1 MFKVKFV
8 GGGEYVS
15 ESGEPISVYDAAK
28 AAGLIS
34 RDVIA
39 AVKNGENV
47 DLTHEISSDCEIKLA
62 TFADPAGKEAF
73 NHTASH
79 IMAQAVKRL
88 YPDAKLTIGPAIED
102 GFYYDIDRDEPF
114 TQEDL
119 PKIEEEMQKIVSA
132 NYKLTRFT
140 LPRDEAIAL
149 MKEKGETYK
158 VLLIERI
165 PEGEES
171 SFYSQ
176 GEFIDLCAGP
186 HLYSTGLV
194 KAFKLTSLTGA
205 YWEGDSK
212 NKMLRRIYGVAF
224 PNKAMLAEYL
234 ERIEE
239 AKKRDHRK
247 IGRDLDL
254 FDIYEEGQG
263 FPFFLPKGMVLCN
276 LLEDFWREEH
286 RKAGYEEIKTPIILS
301 RSLWER
307 SGHWDH
313 YNNNMYTTKID
324 DEDYAIKPMNCPG
337 GILVFK
343 RRLWSYRDLPI
354 RCGELGLVHRHEL
367 SGTLHGLMRVR
378 CFTQDDAHIF
388 MRPDQI
394 RDEIKGVYNLID
406 KVYKMF
412 GFNYKVELSTRPENS
427 IGTDE
432 MWELATDGLRGAL
445 DELGVDYT
453 VNEGDGAFYGPKV
466 DFHLEDCLGR
476 TWQCGTIQLDM
487 NLPERF
493 DLTYIGADNEKHR
506 PVMIHRVVFGS
517 IERFIAILTEH
528 FAGAFPL
535 WLAPVQVKVMS
546 IRTEINDYAKEVYEK
561 LKAAGLRAELDD
573 RNEKIGYKVREAQLQ
588 KIPYM
593 LVVGDREQQNA
604 TVSVRSRRE
613 ENKAIVMSID
623 EFIAKAKN
631 EVETKSL

>member
-224 PNKAMLAEYL
+224 PNKA
-234 ERIEE
+234 
-239 AKKRDHRK
+239 
-247 IGRDLDL
+247 
-254 FDIYEEGQG
+254 
-263 FPFFLPKGMVLCN
+263 
-276 LLEDFWREEH
+276 
-286 RKAGYEEIKTPIILS
+286 
-301 RSLWER
+301 
-307 SGHWDH
+307 
-313 YNNNMYTTKID
+313 
-324 DEDYAIKPMNCPG
+324 
-337 GILVFK
+337 
-343 RRLWSYRDLPI
+343 
-354 RCGELGLVHRHEL
+354 
-367 SGTLHGLMRVR
+367 
-378 CFTQDDAHIF
+378 
-388 MRPDQI
+388 
-394 RDEIKGVYNLID
+394 
-406 KVYKMF
+406 
-412 GFNYKVELSTRPENS
+412 
-427 IGTDE
+427 
-432 MWELATDGLRGAL
+432 
-445 DELGVDYT
+445 
-453 VNEGDGAFYGPKV
+453 
-466 DFHLEDCLGR
+466 
-476 TWQCGTIQLDM
+476 
-487 NLPERF
+487 
-493 DLTYIGADNEKHR
+493 
-506 PVMIHRVVFGS
+506 
-517 IERFIAILTEH
+517 
-528 FAGAFPL
+528 
-535 WLAPVQVKVMS
+535 
-546 IRTEINDYAKEVYEK
+546 
-561 LKAAGLRAELDD
+561 
-573 RNEKIGYKVREAQLQ
+573 
-588 KIPYM
+588 
-593 LVVGDREQQNA
+593 
-604 TVSVRSRRE
+604 
-613 ENKAIVMSID
+613 
-623 EFIAKAKN
+623 
-631 EVETKSL
+631 

>member
-561 LKAAGLRAELDD
+561 LKAAGLRAEIDD